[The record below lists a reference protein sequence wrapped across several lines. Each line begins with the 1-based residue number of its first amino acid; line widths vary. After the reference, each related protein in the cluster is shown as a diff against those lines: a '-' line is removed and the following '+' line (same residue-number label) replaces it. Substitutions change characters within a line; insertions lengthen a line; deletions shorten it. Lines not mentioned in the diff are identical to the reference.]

1 MVNLGDARQSTPTVS
16 KNLNPEWNVCFDL
29 PIDGIQSDLLE
40 AVCWDRDRFGKDYL
54 GGFDVVVEDIFA
66 NGQTVQEVSDVKV
79 AADFQADSLK
89 PRWYRLESRR
99 KGEQKKGAEISGE
112 VQLQFSLADTQDL
125 SARPHEI
132 LQKMAILLAM
142 SPEDESDG
150 DEDLAGLDN
159 LDLEDEDE
167 DDDEIDEKN
176 PETSDE
182 TDDPTKPAKAA
193 KEKRKRTLRMKR
205 LKKRAKA
212 RAYEFTGGT
221 DVVGIV
227 FLEICKITDLP
238 PERNSKWVAM
248 ICSPNPCLPAQ

>member
-132 LQKMAILLAM
+132 LQKMATLLAM

-159 LDLEDEDE
+159 LDLEDE

-248 ICSPNPCLPAQ
+248 ICSPNPCSPAQ

>member
-1 MVNLGDARQSTPTVS
+1 M
-16 KNLNPEWNVCFDL
+16 DL
-29 PIDGIQSDLLE
+29 Q
-40 AVCWDRDRFGKDYL
+40 
-54 GGFDVVVEDIFA
+54 
-66 NGQTVQEVSDVKV
+66 
-79 AADFQADSLK
+79 DS
-89 PRWYRLESRR
+89 
-99 KGEQKKGAEISGE
+99 
-112 VQLQFSLADTQDL
+112 

-132 LQKMAILLAM
+132 LQRLAALLAI

-150 DEDLAGLDN
+150 DEDLSRLN
-159 LDLEDEDE
+159 SLDLEDEDD

-182 TDDPTKPAKAA
+182 TDDPTKPAKTE
-193 KEKRKRTLRMKR
+193 KEKRKRRLQMKR

-238 PERNSKWVAM
+238 PERNSKRAATTW
-248 ICSPNPCLPAQ
+248 SPNSC